1 MALPKLQQPLFDLTL
16 PISKQEIKFRPFLV
30 KEEKILLIGK
40 DGGPKQQMTAI
51 KQLLSEVVVEP
62 KKFNPEELILADMEY
77 LFMKLRA
84 RSVQNIVQLKYRDK
98 EDNKVYDFEVNLDEI
113 EPTIDENHVNVIDLD
128 GNIGVELREPT
139 LGLVEK
145 LDIKEGQEAS
155 RESVYKLLAGCI
167 VKVYDSEEVYD
178 DFTEKEAVEFI
189 QNLDMNMFEKL
200 KQFYDTLPK
209 LKHTLHY
216 ENENGNER
224 KIALQGLADFF

>member
-1 MALPKLQQPLFDLTL
+1 MALPKLQQPLFDLAL

>member
-16 PISKQEIKFRPFLV
+16 PISGKKVKFRPFLV

-51 KQLLSEVVVEP
+51 KQLLSEVIVEP
-62 KKFNPEELILADMEY
+62 KKFNPASLILADMEY

-84 RSVQNIVQLKYRDK
+84 RSVQNIVTLKYRDK
-98 EDNKVYDFEVNLDEI
+98 EDNEVYDFEVNLDEI
-113 EPTIDENHVNVIDLD
+113 EPTLSEDHVNVIDLD
-128 GNIGVELREPT
+128 GNIGIELKEPT
-139 LGLVEK
+139 LGLIEK
-145 LDIKEGQEAS
+145 LDIKEGEEAS

-167 VKVYDSEEVYD
+167 VKVYDSNEVYD

-209 LKHTLHY
+209 LTHTFEY
-216 ENENGNER
+216 TNKMGNSR
-224 KIALQGLADFF
+224 KIKLQGLADFF